1 MLDKNLVLRGMRC
14 QVVDYSNHQSRAL
27 LMYWSVLLLLFAGS
41 WICSAEV
48 MDGSGLRDMLLER
61 VVSLESIECEY
72 VYDATFEG
80 VTYPPET
87 FVFKNKGNWIW
98 YEMRRDTERYSYE
111 EGWSAFESETN
122 INGSIDAFWITQA
135 GRKVH
140 HTGLKRFRFLH
151 YSMLS
156 PLTIVGRSSPYSYQ
170 SHTETLRDFLGTA
183 KRAYLEQTEPY
194 LRLYLFHEPLDGN
207 YVPVETGGGV
217 VIHLDNTFTIHRVD
231 YVMRPH
237 CPFEEAAIYAP
248 DKQPH
253 TLYRLRYTDYFSDYL
268 TVDGFMVPMK
278 IKRISWKR
286 NFSPEQLEQRKGIFK
301 LHEAGMMG
309 ACEAEVKTVLVV
321 PSDYIEESVYEL
333 NLRPETCR
341 INNPTLTREDF
352 TITQKDVNV
361 YWDHVSGDYINED
374 GPGNWYR
381 LNAEKEKRERQRYE
395 LPFYRRRGNLVLLV
409 STILVMGSLSLL
421 FAVYVIRKRR

>member
-1 MLDKNLVLRGMRC
+1 
-14 QVVDYSNHQSRAL
+14 
-27 LMYWSVLLLLFAGS
+27 MYWSVLLLLFTVS

-72 VYDATFEG
+72 VYDATFKG

-122 INGSIDAFWITQA
+122 INGRIDAFWIKQT
-135 GRKVH
+135 GRKIY
-140 HTGLKRFRFLH
+140 HTGLKQFMFLH
-151 YSMLS
+151 YNMLS
-156 PLTIVGRSSPYSYQ
+156 PLTIMGRSSPYSYQ

-194 LRLYLFHEPLDGN
+194 LRLYLFHEPQDGN
-207 YVPVETGGGV
+207 YVKREIGAGAIV
-217 VIHLDNTFTIHRVD
+217 HLDNTFTIHRVD
-231 YVMRPH
+231 YVMRPL

-253 TLYRLRYTDYFSDYL
+253 TLYRLRHTDYFSDYL

-278 IKRISWKR
+278 IKRIDWERSY
-286 NFSPEQLEQRKGIFK
+286 SPEQLEQRKGISK
-301 LHEAGMMG
+301 SWETGMMG
-309 ACEAEVKTVLVV
+309 ACEAEVKTILV
-321 PSDYIEESVYEL
+321 PSDYIEESIYEI

-361 YWDHVSGDYINED
+361 YWDHVSGDYVNED

-409 STILVMGSLSLL
+409 STILVLGSLSLL
-421 FAVYVIRKRR
+421 FSVYIIRKRR

>member
-14 QVVDYSNHQSRAL
+14 QLVDYSNHQSRAF
-27 LMYWSVLLLLFAGS
+27 LMYWSVLLLLFTVS

-72 VYDATFEG
+72 VYDATFKG

-122 INGSIDAFWITQA
+122 INGRIDAFWIKQT
-135 GRKVH
+135 GRKIY
-140 HTGLKRFRFLH
+140 HTGLKQFMFLH
-151 YSMLS
+151 YNMLS
-156 PLTIVGRSSPYSYQ
+156 PLTIMGRSSPYSYQ

-194 LRLYLFHEPLDGN
+194 LRLYLFHEPQDGN
-207 YVPVETGGGV
+207 YVKREIGAGAIV
-217 VIHLDNTFTIHRVD
+217 HLDNTFTIHRVD
-231 YVMRPH
+231 YVMRPL

-253 TLYRLRYTDYFSDYL
+253 TLYRLRHTDYFSDYL

-278 IKRISWKR
+278 IKRIDWERSY
-286 NFSPEQLEQRKGIFK
+286 SPEQLEQRKGISK
-301 LHEAGMMG
+301 SWETGMMG
-309 ACEAEVKTVLVV
+309 ACEAEVKTILV
-321 PSDYIEESVYEL
+321 PSDYIEESIYEI

-361 YWDHVSGDYINED
+361 YWDHVSGDYVNED

-409 STILVMGSLSLL
+409 STILVLGSLSLL
-421 FAVYVIRKRR
+421 FSVYIIRKRR

>member
-14 QVVDYSNHQSRAL
+14 QVVDYSNHQLRAF
-27 LMYWSVLLLLFAGS
+27 LMYWSVLLFLFTRS

-61 VVSLESIECEY
+61 VMSLESIECEY
-72 VYDATFEG
+72 VYDATFKG

-87 FVFKNKGNWIW
+87 FVFKNKGDWIW

-111 EGWSAFESETN
+111 EGWAAFESETN

-135 GRKVH
+135 GRKIH
-140 HTGLKRFRFLH
+140 QTGFKRFRFLH
-151 YSMLS
+151 YTILS

-194 LRLYLFHEPLDGN
+194 LRLYLFHEPQDGN
-207 YVPVETGGGV
+207 YLKSEIGAGV
-217 VIHLDNTFTIHRVD
+217 IVHLDNAFTIHRVD
-231 YVMRPH
+231 YVMRPL
-237 CPFEEAAIYAP
+237 CPFEEAAVYAP

-253 TLYRLRYTDYFSDYL
+253 ALYRLIYTDNFSDHL

-278 IKRISWKR
+278 IKRINWKR
-286 NFSPEQLEQRKGIFK
+286 TFSPEQLEQRKEISK
-301 LHEAGMMG
+301 LWEADMIG
-309 ACEAEVKTVLVV
+309 ACEAEVKSILI
-321 PSDYIEESVYEL
+321 PSDYIEKSVYEI

-352 TITQKDVNV
+352 NIAQKDANV
-361 YWDHVSGDYINED
+361 YWDHVSGDYVNED

-409 STILVMGSLSLL
+409 STILVLGSLSLL
-421 FAVYVIRKRR
+421 FSVYIIRKRR